1 MTLDGTNTWVLRAP
15 GARGC
20 LVVDPGPDDAAHLE
34 RVADVALGE
43 GRGWVAAVV
52 VTHRHADHTAGAAG
66 FAADVGAP
74 LRAALPELCSPGEA
88 PLRDGEVLHV
98 DGLRVVVVSTP
109 GHTSDSVSLHLPDDT
124 AAGSLLT
131 GDTVLGAGSTVLME
145 RDGGDLGDYLRS
157 LDRLAAVCAHAGP
170 PVVGLPGHGPVI
182 EDLAVR
188 DAAYLAHRLE
198 RLDAVRAALVALGLL
213 AVADAAVVRAVV
225 GRVYPDVDAGL
236 RPAAEQ
242 SVRVQLAYLARG

>member
-52 VTHRHADHTAGAAG
+52 VTHRHADHTAGAARL
-66 FAADVGAP
+66 AADVGAP
-74 LRAALPELCSPGEA
+74 LRVALPELCSPGEP
-88 PLRDGEVLHV
+88 PLRDGEVLDV
-98 DGLRVVVVSTP
+98 DGLRVGVLATP
-109 GHTSDSVSLHLPDDT
+109 GHTSDSVSLHLPGDGQV
-124 AAGSLLT
+124 GSILT

-145 RDGGDLGDYLRS
+145 RDGGDLRDYLSS
-157 LDRLAAVCAHAGP
+157 LDLLATVCARSGP
-170 PVVGLPGHGPVI
+170 PVVGLPGHGDAV
-182 EDLAVR
+182 EDLAARVSGYR
-188 DAAYLAHRLE
+188 THRLE
-198 RLDAVRAALVALGLL
+198 RLDEVRAALGDLGLS
-213 AVADAAVVRAVV
+213 AVTDAAVVSAVV
-225 GRVYPDVDAGL
+225 GRVYPDVPRGL